1 MYYPVAVPSHLHY
14 GVRVND
20 LLTLEDKIVV
30 REHLVA
36 FSVRLK
42 VTQMM
47 HKHHVWPFLFLQ
59 RIFGVL
65 HHSAGLKQT
74 DRPLGMI
81 VALLLHLMLL
91 LEEDDLFGGSR
102 TIMSYQVILTWI
114 YSWF

>member
-1 MYYPVAVPSHLHY
+1 MYYPVAVPSHLHN

-47 HKHHVWPFLFLQ
+47 HKHHIWPFLF
-59 RIFGVL
+59 
-65 HHSAGLKQT
+65 
-74 DRPLGMI
+74 
-81 VALLLHLMLL
+81 
-91 LEEDDLFGGSR
+91 FGGMNSTGQR
-102 TIMSYQVILTWI
+102 GSLTP
-114 YSWF
+114 